1 MVMLRECPG
10 TWVVSVAWLARR
22 AAAGCGAGPSVF
34 GAGGA
39 FYLRVCCLSAVCCQW
54 LAGTALAAGFMVTAV
69 SVWVQAGLLRMI
81 TAMRPNAASSSA

>member
-1 MVMLRECPG
+1 MLRECPG

-34 GAGGA
+34 DAAGA
-39 FYLRVCCLSAVCCQW
+39 FYLRVCCQW